1 MVSCLAN
8 STEMAQVISAP
19 LIIPFMLFGGFFLQN
34 GAVPVYFD
42 WMRYLSWF
50 MYGNEALSI
59 NQWRGVSFNDTV
71 CSLTMNGDE
80 ICSERLF
87 TGEQILKDFQFNPVG
102 KKKFNVQFN
111 ISLIYRVFDFIP
123 FRIFS
128 IVILLGYSH

>member
-1 MVSCLAN
+1 MVSCLSN

-59 NQWRGVSFNDTV
+59 NQWRGISFNDTV
-71 CSLTMNGDE
+71 CTVNLNDGES
-80 ICSERLF
+80 CSERLF
-87 TGEQILKDFQFNPVG
+87 TGEQILKDFEFNPVI
-102 KKKFNVQFN
+102 F
-111 ISLIYRVFDFIP
+111 LIIMDY
-123 FRIFS
+123 
-128 IVILLGYSH
+128 ILLNEMYH